1 MRGLVVTVAQ
11 QKGGCGKTTV
21 TAHLA
26 VAMAKKGYKVAAIDI
41 DPQGSLTAWYDA
53 RYKAG
58 KGYYHELNCTAFADW
73 WRLSWEIDELREN
86 YDLIFIDCPPH
97 TKTDARTAVK
107 EADMVIVPIQPSPT
121 DFWATIKTVDL
132 TNAEHRN
139 TYLLLNRIVYNS
151 RLSQQF
157 MEDLPRRRFMDCLG
171 NRVNFA
177 TSMAEGL
184 TVLET
189 DTHSRS
195 AKEVRSIADE
205 TENILDRIAADQ
217 AKISASAMLA
227 ARKSTSISTAEAS
240 PATI

>member
-1 MRGLVVTVAQ
+1 MTGHVITVAQ

-26 VAMAKKGYKVAAIDI
+26 VAMAKKGYNVAAIDI
-41 DPQGSLTAWYDA
+41 DPQGSLSAWYDA

-58 KGYYHELNCTAFADW
+58 GDYYTQLHCTSFADW
-73 WRLSWEIDELREN
+73 WRLSWELDDLKQD

-151 RLSQQF
+151 KLSRQF
-157 MEDLPRRRFMDCLG
+157 MEDLPRRRFTDCLG

-184 TVLET
+184 TVQEA
-189 DTHSRS
+189 DPYSRS
-195 AKEVRSIADE
+195 AKEVGSIADE
-205 TENILDRIAADQ
+205 VETILDRIAADQ
-217 AKISASAMLA
+217 AKTPTSALLA
-227 ARKSTSISTAEAS
+227 ARQSMVNPVTEEA
-240 PATI
+240 PASV